1 LENEPGNQDVV
12 ATRRINKEYTMRF
25 KREDIGL
32 YVATALIGG
41 GLGLLAGAFLTAK
54 INKKREEDFNA
65 EDAARDESWHP
76 ETGEDEVIM
85 SIDSED
91 IARGSTFPTKE
102 DVAGLV
108 KARPEDAAPPRRGER
123 IRPVE
128 KTESHRLS
136 KEDRDELARLT
147 KEYTVGALQIGLVE
161 RGTMSV
167 EELEEALIDLEIDQ
181 TPLEEDEDLEEVPP
195 VDYSKQYRMEDKP
208 DMEDLLDRPI
218 DDVGPREVEDLL
230 VTVGG
235 RWEILLEPPKGKA
248 QNQKRI
254 IYFDPE
260 DEGVYT
266 KSKAGDM
273 TPADLRVMISE
284 EVREIIMPWLLFEE
298 SLETIYVDDIRN
310 KKTRWYEIVRLR
322 EDDNDEY
329 Q

>member
-1 LENEPGNQDVV
+1 
-12 ATRRINKEYTMRF
+12 MRF

-41 GLGLLAGAFLTAK
+41 GLGLLAGAFLTAR

-65 EDAARDESWHP
+65 EDAARDESEIP
-76 ETGEDEVIM
+76 IGEDEVIM

-102 DVAGLV
+102 DVA
-108 KARPEDAAPPRRGER
+108 KHIKIRPEDNTPLLTEEKAW
-123 IRPVE
+123 PVK

-147 KEYTVGALQIGLVE
+147 REYTVGALQIGLVE

-181 TPLEEDEDLEEVPP
+181 TPLGEDEDLEEGLPQ
-195 VDYSKQYRMEDKP
+195 VDYSKQYRGEDKP

-218 DDVGPREVEDLL
+218 DDVGPREWDDLL

-235 RWEILLEPPKGKA
+235 RWEILLEPPKGKP
-248 QNQKRI
+248 QSQKRI
-254 IYFDPE
+254 IYFDSE

-266 KSKAGDM
+266 RSKAGDM
-273 TPADLRVMISE
+273 TPADLRVMISK

-310 KKTRWYEIVRLR
+310 KKTRWYEIVRLK